1 MSGKLV
7 DTWEN
12 KLKALFD
19 EIDDEIETRFGS
31 LYNLHPSRAKKG
43 STSNREQDGLFDIGA
58 SFSPGFGSEYGRG
71 YVLDVDMLTLDR
83 VPKEVQEH
91 IEEIV
96 VQLIKEKL
104 PRFFPE
110 RELEVKRDGNIF
122 KIIGD
127 LTLL

>member
-7 DTWEN
+7 DSWEN

-19 EIDDEIETRFGS
+19 EIDDELESRFGS
-31 LYNLHPSRAKKG
+31 LYNLHPARAKKG
-43 STSNREQDGLFDIGA
+43 KTANKEQDGLFDIGA
-58 SFSPGFGSEYGRG
+58 SFPPGFGSEHGRG
-71 YVLDVDMLTLDR
+71 YVLDVDMMTLDH
-83 VPKEVQEH
+83 VPKEVQNH

-96 VQLIKEKL
+96 VDLIKKKL
-104 PRFFPE
+104 PVFFPD
-110 RELEVKRDGNIF
+110 RELEVKRDGNLF

>member
-7 DTWEN
+7 DSWEN

-19 EIDDEIETRFGS
+19 EIDDELESRFGS
-31 LYNLHPSRAKKG
+31 LYNLHPARAKKG
-43 STSNREQDGLFDIGA
+43 KTANKEQDGLFDIGA
-58 SFSPGFGSEYGRG
+58 SFSPGFGSEHGRG
-71 YVLDVDMLTLDR
+71 YVLDVDMMTLDH
-83 VPKEVQEH
+83 VPKEVQNH

-96 VQLIKEKL
+96 VDLIKKKL
-104 PRFFPE
+104 PVFFPD
-110 RELEVKRDGNIF
+110 RELEVKRDGNLF

>member
-19 EIDDEIETRFGS
+19 EIDEELEKRFGS

-43 STSNREQDGLFDIGA
+43 STSNKEQDGLFDIGA

-71 YVLDVDMLTLDR
+71 YVLDVDMMTLDH

-91 IEEIV
+91 MEEIV
-96 VQLIKEKL
+96 VELIRKKL
-104 PRFFPE
+104 PVFFPE

>member
-19 EIDDEIETRFGS
+19 EIDEELEKRFGS

-43 STSNREQDGLFDIGA
+43 STSNKEQDGLFDIGA

-71 YVLDVDMLTLDR
+71 YVLDVDMMTLDH

-96 VQLIKEKL
+96 VELIRKKL
-104 PRFFPE
+104 PVFFPE

>member
-7 DTWEN
+7 DSWEN

-19 EIDDEIETRFGS
+19 EIDDELESRFGS
-31 LYNLHPSRAKKG
+31 LYNLHPARAKKG
-43 STSNREQDGLFDIGA
+43 KTANKEQDGLFDIGA
-58 SFSPGFGSEYGRG
+58 SFSPGFGSEHGRG
-71 YVLDVDMLTLDR
+71 YVLDVDMMTLDH
-83 VPKEVQEH
+83 VPKEVQNH

-96 VQLIKEKL
+96 VDLIKKKL
-104 PRFFPE
+104 PVFFPE
-110 RELEVKRDGNIF
+110 RELEVKRDGNLF

>member
-1 MSGKLV
+1 MSGNLV
-7 DTWEN
+7 DSWES

-43 STSNREQDGLFDIGA
+43 STSNKEQDGLFDIGA
-58 SFSPGFGSEYGRG
+58 SFSPGFGSEHGRG
-71 YVLDVDMLTLDR
+71 YVLDVDMMTLDQ
-83 VPKEVQEH
+83 VPREVQNH

-96 VQLIKEKL
+96 ADLIQVKL
-104 PRFFPE
+104 PIFFPG
-110 RELEVKRDGNIF
+110 RELEVRRDGNVF